1 MRDNSPWLSRC
12 LALWRFLL
20 PPVYMAMI
28 FFLSEFPG
36 RHGIEPSN
44 WLGPVMLNLLHVPLY
59 AGLAWLCKFAAD
71 SLPAGKL
78 AINLAIFAVCLLYAA
93 SDEWHQMYVIGRDA
107 SIVDLVL
114 DGTGIW
120 LGIWLFDR
128 YGVPAKQSAG

>member
-1 MRDNSPWLSRC
+1 MRDNSSRFGRWR
-12 LALWRFLL
+12 ALWRFLL
-20 PPVYMAMI
+20 PTAYMAMI

-59 AGLAWLCKFAAD
+59 AGLSWLWKFATD
-71 SLPAGKL
+71 SLPARKT
-78 AINLAIFAVCLLYAA
+78 AINLVIFAVSMLYGM

-107 SIVDLVL
+107 SILDLVL
-114 DGTGIW
+114 DGAGIW

-128 YGVPAKQSAG
+128 YGVPAKQSAD